1 MGENP
6 KELWYVKEKDR
17 EIGMKPV
24 YVEVNTKVLIAHDN
38 CHRCPV
44 AHGGSH
50 IPLAQ
55 GMEISGLYRGPQRQR
70 DMYGME

>member
-24 YVEVNTKVLIAHDN
+24 YVEVNTKVLIAHGD
-38 CHRCPV
+38 P
-44 AHGGSH
+44 H

>member
-1 MGENP
+1 
-6 KELWYVKEKDR
+6 
-17 EIGMKPV
+17 MKPV
-24 YVEVNTKVLIAHDN
+24 YVEVNTKVLITDN
-38 CHRCPV
+38 HCYRCPV
-44 AHGGSH
+44 AHGDPH